1 MKTLSITI
9 LILLYSNN
17 LLANNITS
25 PIKYSSVE
33 NAMNTLKNKKSA
45 NTSYQGGWT
54 IISLIENNNQVI
66 WFFSPKK
73 HAAYPAVVKKTIIA
87 KGNGL
92 ETKIVTLCE
101 AAKPD
106 CDKLIEQFKK
116 INNDYK

>member
-1 MKTLSITI
+1 MKTLS
-9 LILLYSNN
+9 LISLFLIYSGN
-17 LLANNITS
+17 LFANNITA
-25 PIKYSSVE
+25 PIQYSSVD

-54 IISLIENNNQVI
+54 IISLIENNNQVM

-73 HAAYPAVVKKTIIA
+73 HSAYPAVIKKSIIA

-101 AAKPD
+101 AAKPE
-106 CDKLIEQFKK
+106 CDKLIAQFKK
-116 INNDYK
+116 INNDYR